1 MKKYGKNNLTKFPK
15 SCHVISC
22 LLSLG
27 YLILLGMVAYYLP
40 EYNSFVFVVASAF
53 HLLLL
58 LFLSKKMKI
67 IISKDEVENIID
79 SQNTNGNI
87 SNGAT
92 DSYANEINSEN
103 EITDEASKSFLKKHK
118 NAIFIMIAIMIA
130 ILFIFF
136 ILVAVF
142 VPSTNESSSD
152 SDSYDSY
159 DSYDDDDYD
168 SYNYHRSYH
177 SHKTTTTSPGAF
189 YDENGNGKI
198 DNGEFAIGDDDL
210 YVYADGDFYEW
221 G

>member
-1 MKKYGKNNLTKFPK
+1 MKKY
-15 SCHVISC
+15 
-22 LLSLG
+22 
-27 YLILLGMVAYYLP
+27 
-40 EYNSFVFVVASAF
+40 
-53 HLLLL
+53 
-58 LFLSKKMKI
+58 
-67 IISKDEVENIID
+67 D
-79 SQNTNGNI
+79 NGNANI
-87 SNGAT
+87 GAT

-118 NAIFIMIAIMIA
+118 NAIFIMIAI
-130 ILFIFF
+130 LFL

-198 DNGEFAIGDDDL
+198 DNGEFAIGDDGL